1 MQYVRFGGR
10 VQLRFESGEQFAAPL
25 LAWLGSEGIGYAT
38 LTGLGAVRGATIS
51 YYVADT
57 KEYETYEIVEQM
69 EVVSLIGNVALREDK
84 PFIHAHVALGKR
96 DLSVI
101 GGHLNDLAIYPTL
114 EVWLRPEREPVHRA
128 FDESCGLWVMQ
139 LPNRA

>member
-1 MQYVRFGGR
+1 MQYVRQGER
-10 VQLRFESGEQFAAPL
+10 VQIRFESGEQFAAPL

-38 LTGLGAVRGATIS
+38 LTGLGAVRGATLS

-57 KEYETYEIVEQM
+57 KQYETHDIDEQM
-69 EVVSLIGNVALREDK
+69 EVVSLIGNVAVREGH

-96 DLSVI
+96 DLTLI

-114 EVWLRPEREPVHRA
+114 EVWLRPERERVHRA
-128 FDESCGLWVMQ
+128 FDEACGLWVMQ

>member
-1 MQYVRFGGR
+1 MQLMRHGER
-10 VQLRFESGEQFAAPL
+10 VQLRFESGEQFSAPL
-25 LAWLGSEGIGYAT
+25 LAWLAREGIGYAT

-51 YYVADT
+51 YYVAAT
-57 KEYETYEIVEQM
+57 KQYETYEIAEQM
-69 EVVSLIGNVALREDK
+69 EVVSLIGNVALREGK

-96 DLSVI
+96 DLSMI

-114 EVWLRPEREPVHRA
+114 EVWLRPEPEPVQRA

-139 LPNRA
+139 LPNQA